1 MRIEKIA
8 ILDEV
13 IDRVKNSAYCFVI
26 NYGGL
31 GTGPITKLRAA
42 LRAQNSRLL
51 VVKNTF
57 IAKVAKEQGWPET
70 AEALFSG
77 PTAIVTG
84 AGEVTDVAKILCDFV
99 KDNEKAAVKA
109 ADYESKLLS
118 PAEVEALS
126 KLPGKD
132 QMRAMFL
139 STLNAPATKL
149 AQVLNASMLQV
160 LYALKAKADKEGGA
174 AE

>member
-13 IDRVKNSAYCFVI
+13 IDRVKNSAYCFII
-26 NYGGL
+26 NYGGV
-31 GTGPITKLRAA
+31 GMAPIAKLRAA
-42 LRAQNSRLL
+42 LRTQNSRLL

-57 IAKVAKEQGWPET
+57 IAKVAKEQGWP
-70 AEALFSG
+70 AEADALFTG

-84 AGEVTDVAKILCDFV
+84 SGEVTDVAKTLCDFV
-99 KDNEKAAVKA
+99 KDNEQASVKG
-109 ADYESKLLS
+109 ADYESKLLT

-160 LYALKAKADKEGGA
+160 LYALKAKVDKEGGA
-174 AE
+174 EA